1 MPSYAY
7 LAVAVELKKRNNY
20 RYHYSDQMQT
30 SQYLH
35 TNTFVPKQHNTTIE
49 YLKQAIQDGLDR
61 LLMPSLEREMRSEKK
76 RRSDEAAIK
85 IFGENIKQL
94 LLTPPV
100 RGKKDSWFWSSIS
113 YRM

>member
-7 LAVAVELKKRNNY
+7 LAVARAEDEKQLSLSLQWSEANITILAHKY
-20 RYHYSDQMQT
+20 
-30 SQYLH
+30 
-35 TNTFVPKQHNTTIE
+35 FVPKQHNTTIE
-49 YLKQAIQDGLDR
+49 YLTQAIQDGLDR

-100 RGKKDSWFWSSIS
+100 RGKKVLGFDPAF
-113 YRM
+113 RT